1 MSDKKLAEELRK
13 SIIRK
18 FDRRKAHSPFIDN
31 VRGADPEDMQL
42 MNKTYKRIRFYY
54 VLLTFIANMHEL
66 FH

>member
-13 SIIRK
+13 KVIKK
-18 FDRRKAHSPFIDN
+18 FDRRKIHSPFIDN
-31 VRGADPEDMQL
+31 VRGADLEDMQL
-42 MNKTYKRIRFYY
+42 MNKLYKRIRFYY